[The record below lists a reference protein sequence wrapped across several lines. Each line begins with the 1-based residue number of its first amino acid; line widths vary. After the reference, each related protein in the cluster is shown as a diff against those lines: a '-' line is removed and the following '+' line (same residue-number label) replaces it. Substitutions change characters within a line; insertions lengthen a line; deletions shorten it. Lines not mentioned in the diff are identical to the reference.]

1 MLLTVVLVVAGL
13 AVALCFFVRKRWHYW
28 KDLNVEQADINYI
41 FKNIYILFSKKTS
54 FAEMTVI
61 GYNKFPK
68 SRYIGTYQLLK
79 PMMLI
84 KDPELLKDIT
94 VKSFDHFMDHTNQ
107 VSENSDPLW
116 TKNLVA
122 LRGQQW
128 RDMRS
133 VLSPSFTSS
142 KMKVMFTLMTE
153 CAQNFSKHFQKKKE
167 DVVELELKETFTR
180 FTNDVIATTAFG
192 IKVDSLED
200 RDNEFYLMGRDVTNF
215 TGTLKML
222 KFMIAA
228 AFPRL
233 ANLLKITFFD
243 NKTRNFF
250 TKLIDKTVQVREDK
264 GIVRPDMIHLL
275 MEARKGV
282 QIKEELTVDEGF
294 ATAKEV
300 ENLAEK
306 VVSKEITNID
316 ITAQALIFFL
326 AGFETV
332 ASTMCFVGYELAA
345 NQDYQERLREEIME
359 TLDQC
364 HGSLSYEALLKM
376 KYMDMFVS
384 ESLRKWPVAIMTERQ
399 CTKDYIIKPERP
411 EEAPVTIKKGM
422 SIWMPVYPIHR
433 DSKYYPDPDK
443 FDPDRFNE
451 QNKSKIN
458 PYTYLPFGLGPR
470 NCIGSRFALLE
481 VKVVFFYLLRD
492 FQIVPVEKSQIPLV
506 ISKKNFNLTS
516 EGGFWFG
523 LKRL

>member
-1 MLLTVVLVVAGL
+1 MLLMLVLLVAGL

-28 KDLNVEQADINYI
+28 KDLNVDQADIKYI
-41 FKNIYILFSKKTS
+41 FKNIYILFSKRTS
-54 FAEMTVI
+54 FAEMSLI

-68 SRYIGTYQLLK
+68 SRYVGTYQLLK

-94 VKSFDHFMDHTNQ
+94 VKNFDHFMDHTNQ

-128 RDMRS
+128 RDMRA

-153 CAQNFSKHFQKKKE
+153 CAQNFSKHFQNKNE

-192 IKVDSLED
+192 IKVNSLD
-200 RDNEFYLMGRDVTNF
+200 DPDNEFYLMGREVSNF

-233 ANLLKITFFD
+233 ADLLKLTFFD
-243 NKTRNFF
+243 KETRNFF

-275 MEARKGV
+275 MQARKGV
-282 QIKEELTVDEGF
+282 HIKEELNVDEGF

-300 ENLAEK
+300 ENIAEK
-306 VVSKEITNID
+306 AVSKEITNLD
-316 ITAQALIFFL
+316 ITAQAVIFFL

-345 NQDYQERLREEIME
+345 NPEYQKRLREEIIE

-364 HGSLSYEALLKM
+364 QENLTYEALLKM
-376 KYMDMFVS
+376 KYMDMVVS
-384 ESLRKWPVAIMTERQ
+384 ESLRKWPAAIMTERQ

-433 DSKYYPDPDK
+433 DPKYYPDPDK
-443 FDPDRFNE
+443 FDPERFNE

-481 VKVVFFYLLRD
+481 IKAVFFYLLKD